1 MKLNN
6 GLTTTKMQMTNEEL
20 ERLAQLIA
28 DKVTDK
34 LEKLFE
40 DEPPAQKSW
49 EPMSPQEFFHHQ
61 VDGFGNIKH
70 FSRKDLLY
78 TQLQQLDEQ
87 RSKLLEEEK
96 YELLIELEEI
106 YDKIKKEHDKL

>member
-1 MKLNN
+1 
-6 GLTTTKMQMTNEEL
+6 MTSEQL
-20 ERLAQLIA
+20 EQLAQLIA

-40 DEPPAQKSW
+40 EPPAPTW
-49 EPMSPQEFFHHQ
+49 HVGTAGGFHHE

-87 RSKLLEEEK
+87 RSKLLAEEK
-96 YELLIELEEI
+96 YELLVELEEMYEKLKKE
-106 YDKIKKEHDKL
+106 YDKL

>member
-1 MKLNN
+1 
-6 GLTTTKMQMTNEEL
+6 MTNEQL
-20 ERLAQLIA
+20 EKLAQLIA

-34 LEKLFE
+34 LEELFE
-40 DEPPAQKSW
+40 EEPKVQSW
-49 EPMSPQEFFHHQ
+49 GPMSPQEFFHHQ

-70 FSRKDLLY
+70 ITRKELLY
-78 TQLQQLDEQ
+78 TQLQKLDEQ

-96 YELLIELEEI
+96 YELLTELEEI

>member
-1 MKLNN
+1 
-6 GLTTTKMQMTNEEL
+6 MTNEEL
-20 ERLAQLIA
+20 EKLAEILA
-28 DKVTDK
+28 
-34 LEKLFE
+34 EKIIINITNYFE
-40 DEPPAQKSW
+40 KTQSAF

-70 FSRKDLLY
+70 VSRKELLAL
-78 TQLQQLDEQ
+78 QLQQLDEQ

-106 YDKIKKEHDKL
+106 YDKLKKEHDKL

>member
-1 MKLNN
+1 
-6 GLTTTKMQMTNEEL
+6 MQMTNEQL
-20 ERLAQLIA
+20 EKLAQLIA

-40 DEPPAQKSW
+40 DEPPIQKSW

-70 FSRKDLLY
+70 VSRKDLLY
-78 TQLQQLDEQ
+78 MQLQQLDEQ

>member
-1 MKLNN
+1 MKLKD
-6 GLTTTKMQMTNEEL
+6 GSTITKIQMTSEQL
-20 ERLAQLIA
+20 EKLAQLIA
-28 DKVTDK
+28 DKVSDK

-40 DEPPAQKSW
+40 EEPKVQSW

-70 FSRKDLLY
+70 INRKDLLY
-78 TQLQQLDEQ
+78 MQLQQLDDQ
-87 RSKLLEEEK
+87 RSKLLNEEK

-106 YDKIKKEHDKL
+106 YDKLKKEHDKL

>member
-1 MKLNN
+1 
-6 GLTTTKMQMTNEEL
+6 MTSEQL
-20 ERLAQLIA
+20 EKLAQLIA

-40 DEPPAQKSW
+40 EEPPAPTW
-49 EPMSPQEFFHHQ
+49 PMSPQEFFHHQ

-87 RSKLLEEEK
+87 RSKLLAEEK

-106 YDKIKKEHDKL
+106 YEKLKKEHDKL

>member
-1 MKLNN
+1 MKLSN
-6 GLTTTKMQMTNEEL
+6 GLTTTKIQMTNEEL
-20 ERLAQLIA
+20 EKLAEILA
-28 DKVTDK
+28 
-34 LEKLFE
+34 EKIIINITNYFE
-40 DEPPAQKSW
+40 KTQSAF

-70 FSRKDLLY
+70 VSRKELLAL
-78 TQLQQLDEQ
+78 QLQQLDEQ

-106 YDKIKKEHDKL
+106 YDKLKKEHDKL

>member
-1 MKLNN
+1 MKLKD
-6 GLTTTKMQMTNEEL
+6 GLTITKIQMTSEQL
-20 ERLAQLIA
+20 EKLAQLIA

-34 LEKLFE
+34 LEEIFE
-40 DEPPAQKSW
+40 EEPPKPSW
-49 EPMSPQEFFHHQ
+49 PMTPTEFFHHQ

-70 FSRKDLLY
+70 VSRKDLLY
-78 TQLQQLDEQ
+78 TQMLQLDEQ

-106 YDKIKKEHDKL
+106 YDKLKKEHDKL

>member
-1 MKLNN
+1 
-6 GLTTTKMQMTNEEL
+6 MTNEQL
-20 ERLAQLIA
+20 EKLAQLIA
-28 DKVTDK
+28 DKVSDK

-40 DEPPAQKSW
+40 EEPTAQSW

-70 FSRKDLLY
+70 INRKDLLY
-78 TQLQQLDEQ
+78 MQLQQLDDQ
-87 RSKLLEEEK
+87 RSKLLNEEK
-96 YELLIELEEI
+96 YELLTELQEI

>member
-1 MKLNN
+1 MASE
-6 GLTTTKMQMTNEEL
+6 QL
-20 ERLAQLIA
+20 EKLAQLIA
-28 DKVTDK
+28 DKVSDK

-40 DEPPAQKSW
+40 EEPKARSW

-70 FSRKDLLY
+70 INRKDLLY
-78 TQLQQLDEQ
+78 MQLQQLDDQ
-87 RSKLLEEEK
+87 RSKLLNEEK

-106 YDKIKKEHDKL
+106 YDKLKKEHDKL